1 MDISDIE
8 TRLEDLLK
16 EVRRQGRASVAAQAA
31 SESCLEAVN
40 GLRKDFEGFKEGDD
54 DEDGD
59 GTTGEQLL
67 RALLPVFDAID
78 RVAQQAKTARA
89 KAPAPWIQ
97 KLLSPPP
104 DDVTLGLLA
113 DGLRLLRAQLEA
125 ALNSVGV
132 EVDRRVGVI
141 VDAERHR
148 VVEVRRNAP
157 GPRETVLEVVRPGY
171 SIEGIRI
178 RETDVVVKES

>member
-1 MDISDIE
+1 MDPSDIE
-8 TRLEDLLK
+8 TRLEDLLR

-54 DEDGD
+54 DGD
-59 GTTGEQLL
+59 GTSGEQLL

-157 GPRETVLEVVRPGY
+157 GPRETVLEIVRPGY
-171 SIEGIRI
+171 SFEGIRI

>member
-1 MDISDIE
+1 MTATKNVKVADRFTPVDIARVHLTGTIGGHVDSAAKRLNKGQIE
-8 TRLEDLLK
+8 RFLK
-16 EVRRQGRASVAAQAA
+16 VIEQGGSGGGW
-31 SESCLEAVN
+31 N
-40 GLRKDFEGFKEGDD
+40 GGYAG
-54 DEDGD
+54 
-59 GTTGEQLL
+59 
-67 RALLPVFDAID
+67 
-78 RVAQQAKTARA
+78 
-89 KAPAPWIQ
+89 WW
-97 KLLSPPP
+97 
-104 DDVTLGLLA
+104 
-113 DGLRLLRAQLEA
+113 LEA